1 MGKWFKKLKKN
12 NIRNIC
18 LGKQRGPWALWF
30 FFMLTNTV
38 SQTGKIMSAMRERGR
53 ERPTEKERDRQRQT
67 ESEREREKY
76 VLA

>member
-1 MGKWFKKLKKN
+1 MAHGLFV
-12 NIRNIC
+12 
-18 LGKQRGPWALWF
+18 F